1 MDAAEPNTGKNA
13 WSRVTCYRDLISSH
27 WRALVVF
34 SPLILSMLSLR
45 LMMATVGA
53 TGSSLGFVFKML
65 SGPVGLL
72 QKGFAFL
79 GSSVLWLGR
88 LFMTNPILLAVTA
101 IAAAAY
107 LIYQNWGA
115 ITNFFSGVW
124 NSVKQIFSE
133 GCNAIMSVI
142 QSVDNVFANNPILNF
157 MMPFIGIPR
166 LIIANWSSI
175 AGFFGGL
182 WSGIVAGASSLWTS
196 ITQIFS
202 PIGTWFASQWEGVKT
217 ILQLHGLQ

>member
-1 MDAAEPNTGKNA
+1 MV
-13 WSRVTCYRDLISSH
+13 R
-27 WRALVVF
+27 
-34 SPLILSMLSLR
+34 
-45 LMMATVGA
+45 
-53 TGSSLGFVFKML
+53 
-65 SGPVGLL
+65 
-72 QKGFAFL
+72 
-79 GSSVLWLGR
+79 R